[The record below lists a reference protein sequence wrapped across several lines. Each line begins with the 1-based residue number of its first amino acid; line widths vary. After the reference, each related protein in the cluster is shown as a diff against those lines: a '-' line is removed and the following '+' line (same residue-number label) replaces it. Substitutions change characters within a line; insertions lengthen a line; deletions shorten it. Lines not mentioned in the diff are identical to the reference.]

1 LAYTDQFEKKDRSMG
16 FLEHLDALRSHL
28 WRSVLVLFVAMVF
41 LFSQKA
47 WVFDVVL
54 LGPKSKDFVMYRWV
68 CSLGNHWGQG
78 QAWCVDALPLQLVNL
93 DLTGQLMQ
101 HFYVSIVGAIVLVF
115 PYLIW
120 EIWRFVSPALRDRE
134 FHAARNL
141 MVVVN
146 ALFYGGCAFG
156 YFVLS
161 PMSILFLSQYSV
173 SSEVVNTI
181 ALGSYISTLTMMVL
195 SAGLIFEFPVLAYF
209 LGMVGLINAHWMRA
223 NRRYAIVLN
232 LLFAAAL
239 TPSDVGGMLILAL
252 PLIFLYEMA
261 IWIVA
266 KSAQRA

>member
-1 LAYTDQFEKKDRSMG
+1 MG
-16 FLEHLDALRSHL
+16 FLEHLDALRAHL
-28 WRSVLVLFVAMVF
+28 WRSVVVLFVAVIF

-68 CSLGNHWGQG
+68 CSLGSTWGQG
-78 QAWCVDALPLQLVNL
+78 QSWCVEALPLQLVNL

-101 HFYVSIVGAIVLVF
+101 HFYVSIVGAVILIF

-120 EIWRFVSPALRDRE
+120 EIWSFVSPALRDQE
-134 FHAARNL
+134 FYAARTL
-141 MVVVN
+141 IVAVI
-146 ALFYGGCAFG
+146 ALFYAGCAFG

-195 SAGLIFEFPVLAYF
+195 SAGLIFELPVLAYF
-209 LGMVGLINAHWMRA
+209 LGMVGLINAPWMRA
-223 NRRYAIVLN
+223 NRRYAIVVN
-232 LLFAAAL
+232 LFIAAAL

-252 PLIFLYEMA
+252 PMILLYEMA
-261 IWIVA
+261 IWVVA
-266 KSAQRA
+266 KSTQRA